1 MDVGRVPDDPD
12 GGGVMTTREDMLRNL
27 QNLPP
32 ADFQTLVAK
41 NLDRIKHANLWELLT
56 HPALVRR
63 THNVLTA
70 LYRDVEDQLAERRA
84 EMESYRQECYE
95 QGEPGKEEWYRA
107 EGEHQHWRRR
117 AIGYRRVVN
126 RRLRETKELVT
137 TGQAVPSPPD
147 PTRKV
152 RQLDTVFRLAWAIE
166 QHRTQTLERGL
177 VPDDHDVALWRCL
190 ESVLVDTAGDGVM
203 SVAKFLHG
211 VTSDP
216 GFVPPQARGEVA

>member
-1 MDVGRVPDDPD
+1 
-12 GGGVMTTREDMLRNL
+12 
-27 QNLPP
+27 LPP

-126 RRLRETKELVT
+126 RRLR
-137 TGQAVPSPPD
+137 
-147 PTRKV
+147 
-152 RQLDTVFRLAWAIE
+152 
-166 QHRTQTLERGL
+166 GL

-190 ESVLVDTAGDGVM
+190 ESVLVDTAG
-203 SVAKFLHG
+203 
-211 VTSDP
+211 
-216 GFVPPQARGEVA
+216 